1 MAVNNDKNGKKEKVD
16 NPVWG
21 GRVEPEL
28 HEKLEKFF
36 EESGIEKKGDFIKFL
51 SELAAVHFAEE
62 AMKDDFSGEYSKH
75 YVELSK
81 ELGSY
86 LLMIKHLFL
95 KEVGGERVKWREIN
109 QELLRQKEENQR
121 LIADWEEIKKGH
133 KNEVANLHK
142 ELKEARTETQNAKD
156 KAEVLEAKN
165 KLLQQE
171 KEHLQNVINDKDKM
185 NVSLLDQLQELDGYK
200 KERNG
205 FVEEMAN
212 KTMLLKDKEQEL
224 VQLEKQRKLDVKE
237 AITDTERRV
246 QKEMFETVSKLQ
258 GDIKELYA
266 DIEAVRV
273 KKDTEMD
280 KARREF
286 DKKANEMQKE
296 KKLEIESILAKKDA
310 EIDIAKQEAKLNIS
324 AKDIEIQALKSEI
337 EVLKAEEK

>member
-1 MAVNNDKNGKKEKVD
+1 M
-16 NPVWG
+16 
-21 GRVEPEL
+21 GR
-28 HEKLEKFF
+28 
-36 EESGIEKKGDFIKFL
+36 D
-51 SELAAVHFAEE
+51 
-62 AMKDDFSGEYSKH
+62 
-75 YVELSK
+75 
-81 ELGSY
+81 
-86 LLMIKHLFL
+86 
-95 KEVGGERVKWREIN
+95 
-109 QELLRQKEENQR
+109 
-121 LIADWEEIKKGH
+121 KKGH

-286 DKKANEMQKE
+286 DKKQMRCRKKRNWKSNLYWLRKMLRLTLQS
-296 KKLEIESILAKKDA
+296 KKLS
-310 EIDIAKQEAKLNIS
+310 
-324 AKDIEIQALKSEI
+324 
-337 EVLKAEEK
+337 